1 MADNITT
8 FQDIS
13 PRGQGIAKGKL
24 LKRYQHLAVTER
36 FGYVDPQPRKMGDQ
50 RVWGRY
56 QDLPRATAPLAEAVS
71 GPGQKLR
78 RVDYTATLEL
88 FGDSVNLTK
97 KVKDLHEDP
106 VGQEATDLCGEQARE
121 TIEVIRI
128 NVLKA
133 GTNVFYANGV
143 ASRALVNSPPT
154 RGDFRRIVRAFKRAK
169 AQKISKIIAA
179 TQNISTQ
186 PVEEAYFAMGH
197 TDLDS
202 DIRGISGF
210 LPVAQYANSGKALP
224 GEVGSIEECRIIL
237 TPLFEPWEAAGVA
250 GTAYLSSGAAVSA
263 ATACDVYPLIFVAK
277 DAYGIVPLQG
287 KNSIEMGM
295 INPGT
300 PTKDDQHGLRGFV
313 SWCSWQAC
321 ARLNESWIARLEC
334 AATANPS

>member
-8 FQDIS
+8 FNDIS

-24 LKRYQHLAVTER
+24 LKRYQENTVTER
-36 FGYVDPQPRKMGDQ
+36 FGYFDPQPKKMGDQ
-50 RVWGRY
+50 RVWRRY
-56 QDLPRATAPLAEAVS
+56 QDFPTVTAPLAEAVS
-71 GPGQKLR
+71 GPGQKLTYT
-78 RVDYTATLEL
+78 DYTATLEL
-88 FGDSVNLTK
+88 YGDHAELTK

-106 VGQEATDLCGEQARE
+106 VGQEANDLCGEQAAR
-121 TIEVIRI
+121 TIEAIRI

-143 ASRALVNSPPT
+143 SSRSAVNSPPT
-154 RGDFRRIVRAFKRAK
+154 RGDFRRIVRAFKRSN
-169 AQKISKIIAA
+169 AQKIGKIIKAS
-179 TQNISTQ
+179 QLISTQ
-186 PVEEAYFAMGH
+186 PVEAAYFAMGH

-202 DIRGISGF
+202 DLRGVSGF
-210 LPVAQYANSGKALP
+210 LPVAQYANSSQALP
-224 GEVGSIEECRIIL
+224 NEIGSIEECRIIL
-237 TPLFEPWEAAGVA
+237 TNNFTPWEAAGVA

-263 ATACDVYPLIFVAK
+263 ATACDVYPLIFVAR

-287 KNSIEMGM
+287 SDAIEMGM
-295 INPGT
+295 VNPGT
-300 PTKDDQHGLRGFV
+300 KTKDDPHGLRGFV